1 MATVVFRQIKIR
13 PALRLRVS
21 KDEEV
26 NMSETIGEKEKITI
40 LLHEYDTLREEII
53 QRTNHGFQI
62 YGIGAVFFVW
72 LMSRSFDQRFWIMLC
87 ISVIALGR
95 AWRSS
100 VREIRKAAERLQ
112 ELENIINGLAGT
124 DLLVWESHKSG
135 FATGSKWFWG
145 TRKTKKQASA
155 NISETE
161 PKLPND
167 GASQ

>member
-1 MATVVFRQIKIR
+1 MNEPTNKPF
-13 PALRLRVS
+13 S
-21 KDEEV
+21 DEEKV
-26 NMSETIGEKEKITI
+26 RI
-40 LLHEYDTLREEII
+40 LLHEYDTLRQEII

-62 YGIGAVFFVW
+62 YGVGAVFFVW
-72 LMSRSFDQRFWIMLC
+72 LMNRSFDQRFWIMLC
-87 ISVIALGR
+87 ISAIALGR

-112 ELENIINGLAGT
+112 ELENIINGLAGA

-145 TRKTKKQASA
+145 TRKTIKQAST

-167 GASQ
+167 GASR